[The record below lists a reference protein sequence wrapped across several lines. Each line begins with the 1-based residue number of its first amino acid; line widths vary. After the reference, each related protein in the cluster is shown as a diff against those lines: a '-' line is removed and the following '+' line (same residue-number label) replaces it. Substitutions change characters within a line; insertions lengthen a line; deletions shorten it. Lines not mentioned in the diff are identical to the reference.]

1 MTLKFSGDYRQ
12 LKETVSR
19 TGFDG
24 KWRELPKHKKQY
36 RTDYGTVLI
45 WWENTKIVTFQ
56 GIDPEGFQAAFRD
69 IIQGRQTLG

>member
-12 LKETVSR
+12 LKETVMR

-24 KWRELPKHKKQY
+24 KWRELKNNKKQY
-36 RTDYGTVLI
+36 RTDYGTVLN

-56 GIDPEGFQAAFRD
+56 GVDPGGVRGGF
-69 IIQGRQTLG
+69 